1 MKKLLWFFLALGWL
15 LAPPVHAQTTRTVT
29 GVVTAAE
36 DRSPLPGVNV
46 IVKGTTNGVQT
57 DAEGRYTLSN
67 VAEGSTLVFSFI
79 GYTAQERPATGATV
93 DVALATSTTN
103 LGEVLVTTSFG
114 IEKEQRSIVTSVQE
128 VQGTELVN
136 SRQPNIVNALQGKIA
151 GVNITSSGGGP
162 GEGAAIVIRGGTS
175 LDGDNQPLFVID
187 GVIMDNSSFAESTA
201 PGGGSAF
208 NGILGR
214 SVGTTNRASDI
225 NPEDI
230 ESMTVLKGPAAAVLY
245 GLRAANG
252 AVIIK
257 TKSGTAGR
265 ITLNYRTQFS
275 VDQVNRLPKLQDQ
288 YKQGSL
294 GISDPGTRQSWGPR
308 FAPGETVFNNLEDFY
323 QRGTSFQ
330 NYLNMTGGT
339 EKASFLL
346 SVQHLDSKGITPESK
361 YDKASVRLAGTVKI
375 SPKFSANASANYLN
389 SGGERP
395 VQGPGLFGGSGAI

>member
-15 LAPPVHAQTTRTVT
+15 LAPPALAQTTRTVT
-29 GVVTAAE
+29 GVVTAAD

-57 DAEGRYTLSN
+57 DAEGRYTLNN
-67 VAEGSTLVFSFI
+67 VAEGGMLVFSFI

-93 DVALATSTTN
+93 DAALASSTTN
-103 LGEVLVTTSFG
+103 LGEVLVTTAFG
-114 IEKEQRSIVTSVQE
+114 IEKEGRSIVTSVQS

-265 ITLNYRTQFS
+265 VTLNYRTQFS

-294 GISDPGTRQSWGPR
+294 GIFDPGTRQSWGHALRPAR
-308 FAPGETVFNNLEDFY
+308 PYTT
-323 QRGTSFQ
+323 TSRTFIR
-330 NYLNMTGGT
+330 
-339 EKASFLL
+339 KALL
-346 SVQHLDSKGITPESK
+346 SRT
-361 YDKASVRLAGTVKI
+361 T
-375 SPKFSANASANYLN
+375 
-389 SGGERP
+389 
-395 VQGPGLFGGSGAI
+395 